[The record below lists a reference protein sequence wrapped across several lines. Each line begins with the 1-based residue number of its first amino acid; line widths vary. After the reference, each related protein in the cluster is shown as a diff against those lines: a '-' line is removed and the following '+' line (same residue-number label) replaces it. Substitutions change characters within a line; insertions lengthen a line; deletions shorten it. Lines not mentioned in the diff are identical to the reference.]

1 MIFGGRQGSWIA
13 VTREAIFLCAVFLCA
28 ASPASADERS
38 LSLVNAFQ
46 EACVAE
52 PPFFARISAK
62 AAAANLPV
70 NLDSGTPRQPEG
82 PFNHLKSWIAHL
94 PTGDYELSA
103 TEARGSAGEVMAC
116 AITAADA
123 QGEAVKQDLMQVLGL
138 GPAEREMISPD
149 GQRRSSGWY
158 LNVHSERMILLL
170 IDGSPGN
177 GPGIYI
183 NVTHRLQPGS

>member
-1 MIFGGRQGSWIA
+1 MTILICVA
-13 VTREAIFLCAVFLCA
+13 LVCA
-28 ASPASADERS
+28 AGTAAADERS
-38 LSLVNAFQ
+38 LALVTAFQ
-46 EACVAE
+46 ETCVAQ
-52 PPFFARISAK
+52 PPYFARIDAW
-62 AAAANLPV
+62 AAATHLRV
-70 NLDSGTPRQPEG
+70 NTETGTPRQPEG

-94 PTGDYELSA
+94 PTGAYELSA
-103 TEARGSAGEVMAC
+103 TEARGPAGEVMAC
-116 AITAADA
+116 AITAPDA

-158 LNVHSERMILLL
+158 LNVHTERMVLLL
-170 IDGSPGN
+170 IDGSPIN